1 MPTFWKEIFRSSA
14 LSTSALSTSHRCCGN
29 SRHFC
34 MAPKAKAII
43 FFVISILK
51 KNLIYTL
58 FMASTMVQTPLLSCL
73 FSLLSILSTL
83 KGDFSEEAIITTNSI
98 GAVQVLR
105 CSEALLKVTK
115 HVIHSDNSQSCLPH
129 PQFSSQSQL
138 LSPDI
143 ASLLSSAFL
152 LHLCVYIYMC
162 AGN

>member
-1 MPTFWKEIFRSSA
+1 
-14 LSTSALSTSHRCCGN
+14 
-29 SRHFC
+29 
-34 MAPKAKAII
+34 
-43 FFVISILK
+43 
-51 KNLIYTL
+51 
-58 FMASTMVQTPLLSCL
+58 MASTMVQTPLLSCL

-115 HVIHSDNSQSCLPH
+115 YVTRSDNSQSCLPH

-143 ASLLSSAFL
+143 ASLISSFL
-152 LHLCVYIYMC
+152 LHLCVYIYVC
-162 AGN
+162 R